1 LDWGARASRPAAAGA
16 SRQNELVQGAGCVE
30 KFAKFSL
37 PRYRVVAKVE
47 EAFLPLFIKIKEP
60 GRLFYLCCAEL

>member
-1 LDWGARASRPAAAGA
+1 LFKVR
-16 SRQNELVQGAGCVE
+16 VE

-47 EAFLPLFIKIKEP
+47 EASLPLFIKIKSLE
-60 GRLFYLCCAEL
+60 GSSTLCCAEL